1 MEALQKSPPR
11 VKLLASKDLIILLK
25 KLLVTLALYLIPVLL
40 VWAALTLVGQ
50 WTAKDQ
56 PPTAP
61 KATPIR
67 VVDA

>member
-1 MEALQKSPPR
+1 MQTLQQPPPR
-11 VKLLASKDLIILLK
+11 VKLLAGKDLPILLK
-25 KLLVTLALYLIPVLL
+25 KLLVTLALYLVPVLL
-40 VWAALTLVGQ
+40 VWAALTLVQQ
-50 WTAKDQ
+50 WTAKGP